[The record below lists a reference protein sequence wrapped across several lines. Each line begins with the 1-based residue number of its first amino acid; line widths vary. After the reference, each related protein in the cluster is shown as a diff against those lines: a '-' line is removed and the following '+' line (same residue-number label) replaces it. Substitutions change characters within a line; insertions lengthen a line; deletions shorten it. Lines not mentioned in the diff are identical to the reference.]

1 MSGQGS
7 ACQGSTFS
15 RALRA
20 AAAHLS
26 STCETSEQFDISLVS
41 HSFPGGGKDLDM
53 GHFLLTGNMT
63 RT

>member
-15 RALRA
+15 IALRA
-20 AAAHLS
+20 AATYLS
-26 STCETSEQFDISLVS
+26 STCKTSEQFDISWVS

-53 GHFLLTGNMT
+53 GHPLLT